1 MWNRIIGIV
10 GPKGSG
16 KSYMA
21 ADIMSKAERAA
32 VYQIVR
38 EDSNYLRAATDIVDG
53 DIKQFC
59 LALVENDFRLIY
71 KVAEGAKK
79 IEGNKIVLPDFT
91 QFIECCFTRR
101 NMMMII
107 DEAHFLCSPRF
118 IPASF
123 WESIVTGRHVY
134 LDIVFVTQRFSM
146 VHRDLTANTQE
157 FIFWNITEPSDLD
170 SIEERC
176 GEEVR
181 NKVQSLRPAID
192 NRAQGGNFVPG
203 EYYQWKTGG
212 NKNGS

>member
-16 KSYMA
+16 KSHMA
-21 ADIMSKAERAA
+21 ADIMIDAERAA

-38 EDSNYLRAATDIVDG
+38 EDSNFLRAATDIFDG
-53 DIKQFC
+53 DIKSFC
-59 LALVENDFRLIY
+59 LALIEDNFRLIY
-71 KVAEGAKK
+71 RVAEGAKK
-79 IEGNKIVLPDFT
+79 IEGNKIVLPDFP

-123 WESIVTGRHVY
+123 WESIITGRHAY
-134 LDIVFVTQRFSM
+134 LDIVYVTQRFSM

-176 GEEVR
+176 GTEVR
-181 NKVQSLRPAID
+181 NKVQNLRPAND
-192 NRAQGGNFVPG
+192 TRSLGGIFTPG
-203 EYYQWKTGG
+203 EYYHWTTGG
-212 NKNGS
+212 NTK